1 MKNRFRFHKDDV
13 GRAKKEKKPLIAI
26 VFDTR
31 PASKNGKGAR
41 IEYHGVG
48 DMKMVKTLARV
59 IKKFN

>member
-13 GRAKKEKKPLIAI
+13 ERAKKEKKPLIAI

-31 PASKNGKGAR
+31 PSSKGKGAR

-48 DMKMVKTLARV
+48 DMKMVKTLARL
-59 IKKFN
+59 IKKFG